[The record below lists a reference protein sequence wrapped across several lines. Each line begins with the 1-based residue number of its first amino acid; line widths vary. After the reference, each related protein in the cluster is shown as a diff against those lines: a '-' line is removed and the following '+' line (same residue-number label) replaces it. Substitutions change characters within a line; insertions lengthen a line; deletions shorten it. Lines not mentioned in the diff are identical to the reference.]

1 MAFSDYKSISEVQ
14 QQFNI
19 IAQEERFLEA
29 EPTEPSPQFIAE
41 LRFNQQYFD
50 LYASEAARSE
60 LVIFPILREMYKPY
74 AQQYEL
80 WVQKSLN
87 CNENLRGTPD
97 YLLATRSALGKRVL
111 ATPLLMVVEAKRND
125 FEEGW
130 GQCLAE
136 LVAAQIL
143 NNNPHHPVYGIV
155 TDGRRW
161 EFGRLVNKVFSE
173 NNEPYNTEHLSMLL
187 GGLYCLF
194 KLVALYLQMR

>member
-1 MAFSDYKSISEVQ
+1 MAFSDYKNISEVQ

-19 IAQEERFLEA
+19 VAKEERFLEA
-29 EPTEPSPQFIAE
+29 ESIEASSQFIAE

-60 LVIFPILREMYKPY
+60 LIIFPILREMYKPY

-97 YLLATRSALGKRVL
+97 YLLTIRSELGKRVL

-143 NNNPHHPVYGIV
+143 NNDPHHPVYGIV

-161 EFGRLVNKVFSE
+161 EFGRLVNNIFSE

-187 GGLYCLF
+187 GGLHCLF
-194 KLVALYLQMR
+194 KLVASYLSL